1 MSRIRVPLA
10 VDAEVRLPL
19 GPFLVPLR
27 GMALAALMTPV
38 VLLVL
43 QLPFAVGKRLVL
55 TAVLAILAVGG
66 SIPRREGVWVGTYWL
81 LRIAGCRL
89 VPSHLSRG
97 QWGRGRVR
105 LGARGASISS
115 SRAGGAWSR
124 VAAAL
129 AAYPRQRSVDDGL
142 FEAAPRGWRAVVDID
157 GPMAR
162 VSSPEYGRW
171 CDALV
176 AWLRSVDCPVQLV
189 TRVDRVRRAEAER
202 AFEGSCRIEP
212 RNGPFWCGER
222 HFAGEL
228 ADRALS
234 FRHRVV
240 LAPGM
245 VRADGTP
252 WGLLAR
258 RAPGS
263 VRRVDAEH
271 VLARA
276 VTAAASM
283 GISARLT
290 SSDAVATMLAESTVG
305 AREAAG
311 APDGLVLGTRHEA
324 VFVLTQMGAEIDY
337 GYVVDAVLRS
347 KATASLG
354 LHLLPVRPGDV
365 RRQLERRRAWFRYA
379 LREGRGDVDLQVAL
393 RDLEALQADIAAGNV
408 TVTRT
413 SLTVGIDADDSG
425 TCEEAASMFAGSMAR
440 AGFHLTRVT
449 VPGLAP
455 MVAVAPGAAP
465 LRRATLLTTDAVVS
479 RLLPVLGT
487 PFSDFRDPAI
497 GTNARTRASAY
508 LSVFTRPNYNAL
520 FVGSSGAGKTV
531 GAMTMFAREL
541 EQGANGIVVDTESEW
556 GRLVRLL
563 GGSYYELAETSIN
576 PLGLGR
582 DVSPDVAA
590 SQVLPVL
597 SVMIGDPVE
606 YRAGRPVRRLPDE
619 DKAWLHRELAEFFVL
634 ARRAAPETEPVIS
647 TFLHHLHSNGLCQ
660 PGVSRTVLD
669 RYAQL
674 ALRLENYT
682 RAGLGEVFDRPS
694 SLRFEA
700 GQPVGVG
707 FRSLSLN
714 YGADLTPAQAIV
726 LSHITEA
733 VGRAVERL
741 IVFIGEAHVLMND
754 PDGGQT
760 LEQLMRRMRKYLAG
774 LWLET
779 QKWDDLLRTPL
790 GLTAIATSATKWIF
804 GQEEIASDQ
813 AREVCGLDDDEV
825 NALTPPVPGRALVI
839 SGSERAIVDVAV
851 SDTQA
856 PFIFPVRAG
865 AAARRAAWQ

>member
-27 GMALAALMTPV
+27 GMALGAAMTPL
-38 VLLVL
+38 VLVVL
-43 QLPFAVGKRLVL
+43 QLPVSVGKRLVL
-55 TAVLAILAVGG
+55 AGVLAILATAG
-66 SIPRREGVWVGTYWL
+66 SLPRREGVWLGTYWV
-81 LRIAGCRL
+81 LRAAGRHL

-97 QWGRGRVR
+97 RWGRGRVR
-105 LGARGASISS
+105 LGRGGASISS
-115 SRAGGAWSR
+115 SGHSGAWSR
-124 VAAAL
+124 AAAAM
-129 AAYPRQRSVDDGL
+129 AAYPRQRSVTDGL
-142 FEAAPRGWRAVVDID
+142 FEVEPGGWRAVLDID
-157 GPMAR
+157 PPMAPP
-162 VSSPEYGRW
+162 SSAEYGRW
-171 CDALV
+171 CDVLV
-176 AWLRSVDCPVQLV
+176 AWLRSLDCPAQLV
-189 TRVDRVRRAEAER
+189 TSVDRGQRAEAER
-202 AFEGSCRIEP
+202 AFESRCRIEP
-212 RNGPFWCGER
+212 RNGPLWSGER
-222 HFAGEL
+222 SFAGQL
-228 ADRALS
+228 AGGAMS
-234 FRHRVV
+234 FRHQVV
-240 LAPGM
+240 LAPRL

-263 VRRVDAEH
+263 VTRGDAEH
-271 VLARA
+271 VLERA
-276 VTAAASM
+276 LVAAASA
-283 GISARLT
+283 GIAAT
-290 SSDAVATMLAESTVG
+290 PTGAGAVATMLAESAVG
-305 AREAAG
+305 ARDAAG
-311 APDGLVLGTRHEA
+311 APGGLVLGTRHVA
-324 VFVLTQMGAEIDY
+324 VFVLAHMGAEVDH

-347 KATASLG
+347 RATAWLA
-354 LHLLPVRPGDV
+354 LHVLPVRPGDV
-365 RRQLERRRAWFRYA
+365 RRQLERRRAWLRYA

-393 RDLEALQADIAAGNV
+393 RDLEALQGDIAAGDV

-413 SLTVGIDADDSG
+413 ALTVAIEDDDADR
-425 TCEEAASMFAGSMAR
+425 CEEVAAMFAASMGR

-449 VPGLAP
+449 VPGVAP
-455 MVAVAPGAAP
+455 LVAVAPGAAP

-487 PFSDFRDPAI
+487 PFSDFRDPII

-508 LSVFTRPNYNAL
+508 LSVFTRPNHNAL

-563 GGSYYELAETSIN
+563 GGAYYELAETSLN
-576 PLGLGR
+576 PLGLGG
-582 DVSPDVAA
+582 DASPDIAA
-590 SQVLPVL
+590 SRVVPVL

-619 DKAWLHRELAEFFVL
+619 DKAWLHRELAEFFAL
-634 ARRAAPETEPVIS
+634 SRQANPQAEPVIS
-647 TFLHHLHSNGLCQ
+647 SFLHHLHGGGLRN
-660 PGVSRTVLD
+660 PGVSSAALD

-700 GQPVGVG
+700 GHPVGVG
-707 FRSLSLN
+707 FRSLSLH
-714 YGADLTPAQAIV
+714 YGIDLTPAQAVV

-733 VGRAVERL
+733 VGRAAERL

-790 GLTAIATSATKWIF
+790 GRTAIATAATKWIF

-825 NALTPPVPGRALVI
+825 NALTPPVRGRALVI
-839 SGSERAIVDVAV
+839 SGSERGIVDVAV
-851 SDTQA
+851 SGTLA
-856 PFIFPVRAG
+856 PFIFPLHADTAG
-865 AAARRAAWQ
+865 GRVA